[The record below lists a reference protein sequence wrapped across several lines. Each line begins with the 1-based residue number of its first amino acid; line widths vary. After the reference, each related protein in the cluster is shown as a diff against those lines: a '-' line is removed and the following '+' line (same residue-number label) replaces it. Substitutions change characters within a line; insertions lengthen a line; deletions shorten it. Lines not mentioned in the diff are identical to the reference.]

1 MQVSAIREEGNGLPV
16 KSPACAYVGSNP
28 TPATHNPRSG
38 PVCGP
43 GLMRVRERFRGPF
56 TVSAG
61 QLWARS
67 GQVSGLCPARPALGG
82 GRGLRIGDRSLR
94 RGVPAG
100 HGPAAGACRVPLSP
114 AASHCGQ
121 LCADAWRT
129 ESGRVITGFR
139 GPAAGH
145 MACPVTGIEPGHW
158 RSRKVSTARRQGCA
172 LSAYRRIGAADGR
185 RYRPRVCAQ
194 IIRFCERSVADT
206 LSAVDVQCGQADS
219 VWTTL
224 DFLVPAIPVSRT
236 GRRREARVSTRG

>member
-1 MQVSAIREEGNGLPV
+1 MIQNVRCADQANSGITDATRTERGFTPAGMEYMQVSAIREEGNGLPV

-61 QLWARS
+61 QLRARS

-172 LSAYRRIGAADGR
+172 LSAYRRLRALKPGSALQAN
-185 RYRPRVCAQ
+185 VTQ
-194 IIRFCERSVADT
+194 IINYAH
-206 LSAVDVQCGQADS
+206 AQ
-219 VWTTL
+219 
-224 DFLVPAIPVSRT
+224 SRHP
-236 GRRREARVSTRG
+236 